1 MGTQVSIENGCLVS
15 ALELIAISIK
25 FILLENQYEG
35 KRVQL
40 KDEGAGEGLGKVR
53 PERVKRVAR
62 ELVSRYPNKF
72 TTNFEENKKLVRSL
86 IKVSSV
92 KLTNRIAGYITRLV
106 APTEAP
112 ETEEEEKEESP
123 D

>member
-72 TTNFEENKKLVRSL
+72 TTNFEENKKLVDSL
-86 IKVSSV
+86 VKTSST
-92 KLTNRIAGYITRLV
+92 KLRNRIAGYITRLSAV
-106 APTEAP
+106 AQAAQTEEIE
-112 ETEEEEKEESP
+112 ETEEKE
-123 D
+123 